1 MSPMQQAQSPD
12 ELFDVVDADDQV
24 IGQATRAE
32 VHARKLFHRAVHILV
47 FDSQNRLYLQKR
59 SLLKDTCAGLYSTSC
74 AGHVDAGETY
84 DQAAVRELG
93 EELGI
98 TLPPG
103 QSPEFLFKSPPAE
116 ETGWEFIHVY
126 QLQWDGPITP
136 DPLEIDG
143 GWHGSAKELEIF
155 LRRES
160 TRFSPSFLHVW
171 QRYHHETE
179 PPAAKTPAPNT
190 ATRKVRVIPW
200 WKYLLSFPLAL
211 LIRLWHASLRFS
223 IREDSPLSLAEFQT
237 LPGGRIFVF
246 WHNRIF
252 VASELKRRFSKKI
265 PMNGLVSASRDGSWL
280 SAFFHM
286 LGIGAVRG
294 SSSWRGGPAMLEL
307 TRLLANGEDIAITPD
322 GPRGPCY
329 TMKSGP
335 GLIAQKTQTP
345 VLLVH
350 SRFFH
355 AKRLASWDGFY
366 LPLPFSRIEF
376 SLELIP
382 TDHPAQQLPIPEF
395 TAFLRKKMLERTD
408 DNGIP
413 WHPKNPKGNH
423 KA

>member
-1 MSPMQQAQSPD
+1 MSAMQQAQSPD
-12 ELFDVVDADDQV
+12 EIFDVVDRDDQV

-47 FDSQNRLYLQKR
+47 FDRDKRIYLQKR

-103 QSPEFLFKSPPAE
+103 QSPEFLFKSPPSE

-126 QLQWDGPITP
+126 RLQWDGPITP
-136 DPLEIDG
+136 APAEIAGD
-143 GWHGSAKELEIF
+143 WRGSSKELEIF
-155 LRRES
+155 LRRDPE
-160 TRFSPSFLHVW
+160 RFSPSFLHVW
-171 QRYHHETE
+171 RHYQET
-179 PPAAKTPAPNT
+179 ANISSAPDT
-190 ATRKVRVIPW
+190 SGRKIRQIPW
-200 WKYLLSFPLAL
+200 WKYFLCLPLAFV
-211 LIRLWHASLRFS
+211 IRLWLASLRLH
-223 IREDSPLSLAEFQT
+223 IHADSPLSLEEFRK
-237 LPGGRIFVF
+237 LPGGRIFLF

-252 VASELKRRFSKKI
+252 IASELKRRFSPGV

-307 TRLLANGEDIAITPD
+307 TRLLAEGQDISITPD

-335 GLIAQKTQTP
+335 VLIAQKTQAP
-345 VLLVH
+345 ILLVH
-350 SRFFH
+350 SHFFG

-366 LPLPFSRIEF
+366 LPYPFSRIDF

-382 TDHPAQQLPIPEF
+382 ADHPDWQLPAHEF
-395 TAFLRKKMLERTD
+395 AASLRKKMLSRTND
-408 DNGIP
+408 GNIP
-413 WHPKNPKGNH
+413 WNPKRR
-423 KA
+423 K